1 MFLVLLHGFEITLP
15 WLMGGLMLF
24 FLIVYAL
31 GFKGK
36 SFRFLAVHRV
46 APSVMTALG
55 LLGTFIGLTLAFGNL
70 PNNFGADPQT
80 AAKGLESIVSKL
92 KDVFQYSLWGIFSA
106 IVFMLLSS
114 LLNDKQRKKAKEIQ
128 EKQRS
133 SAINNAA
140 LYQETQSTL
149 TKVIADELKSQSP
162 NLVKT
167 NNQLSI
173 LNDRMIDQADIL
185 DNASTTLKLAAD
197 GLSVLGQGF
206 DTKEIA
212 KAVSEG
218 VVTSMTPIFE
228 RIEASLAKNS
238 GELIQQA
245 LIQMR
250 EEVLLPLA
258 DAVQR
263 TNTNTECLVNAVT
276 IATTSMTQ
284 SAEKMTALTEKIGVT
299 VSQMEVFQLKLL
311 SDMQQSQ
318 VQLAGILS
326 GFNISLNQSISQ
338 IQPAIEQGM
347 NTASVAMTTQIN
359 HATTNMSESVRA
371 VMAESSQQTRQT
383 LALIFQQF
391 GDSQLNLQK
400 LFEAFS
406 QGIEQQLSSMVSLIQ
421 TTGQQAQQL
430 MQNAA
435 TNLECTLGDIDTKLL
450 NTQKELEVALER
462 FRKEYSLR
470 LEEFFNEQNSQLE
483 QTIGAQRQGLVRVVD
498 QINVAFEQATAQQE
512 QTNQG
517 IAHNLQDVLNVQT
530 MITRLQGAITGA
542 EAGVLTKV
550 ELIALGLAEA
560 TQHFEHSLSG
570 SAKELQ
576 RVNSAL
582 NELGNQLPS
591 SFTLAFEVLNKQ
603 YTHAFTD
610 MDEGISKVAGRL
622 QVATSTLATAMAA
635 FSAVQ
640 ESR

>member
-258 DAVQR
+258 DS
-263 TNTNTECLVNAVT
+263 ECSDDCNNKYDSISRKNDGINRKNRCNREPNGGL
-276 IATTSMTQ
+276 
-284 SAEKMTALTEKIGVT
+284 SAEVIK
-299 VSQMEVFQLKLL
+299 
-311 SDMQQSQ
+311 
-318 VQLAGILS
+318 
-326 GFNISLNQSISQ
+326 
-338 IQPAIEQGM
+338 
-347 NTASVAMTTQIN
+347 
-359 HATTNMSESVRA
+359 
-371 VMAESSQQTRQT
+371 
-383 LALIFQQF
+383 
-391 GDSQLNLQK
+391 
-400 LFEAFS
+400 
-406 QGIEQQLSSMVSLIQ
+406 
-421 TTGQQAQQL
+421 
-430 MQNAA
+430 
-435 TNLECTLGDIDTKLL
+435 
-450 NTQKELEVALER
+450 
-462 FRKEYSLR
+462 
-470 LEEFFNEQNSQLE
+470 
-483 QTIGAQRQGLVRVVD
+483 
-498 QINVAFEQATAQQE
+498 
-512 QTNQG
+512 
-517 IAHNLQDVLNVQT
+517 
-530 MITRLQGAITGA
+530 
-542 EAGVLTKV
+542 
-550 ELIALGLAEA
+550 
-560 TQHFEHSLSG
+560 
-570 SAKELQ
+570 
-576 RVNSAL
+576 
-582 NELGNQLPS
+582 
-591 SFTLAFEVLNKQ
+591 
-603 YTHAFTD
+603 
-610 MDEGISKVAGRL
+610 
-622 QVATSTLATAMAA
+622 
-635 FSAVQ
+635 
-640 ESR
+640 